1 MHLGQSI
8 VYTVSWNVLFYLN
21 IHININ
27 SLTAGDF
34 STPLYPS
41 GKPLNS
47 TKEKKTSIRIK
58 YYHISNRPNRYL
70 QQKQNNKK
78 IQMLLSR
85 MWKLFLNRPH
95 AGTQKSLQIQKTEI
109 SLYNPMLYLTTIL

>member
-8 VYTVSWNVLFYLN
+8 VYTVSGNVLFYLN

-41 GKPLNS
+41 GKPLRQKKKKQESELNIIIFQTDLIDIHNK
-47 TKEKKTSIRIK
+47 TK
-58 YYHISNRPNRYL
+58 
-70 QQKQNNKK
+70 QQKV
-78 IQMLLSR
+78 QMLLNR

-109 SLYNPMLYLTTIL
+109 RLYNPMFYLTTSL